1 MATFWRRRGRPPHPE
16 ILTPSEQRVLEL
28 IRQGK
33 TNSEIAYELS
43 ISIPGVKWHV
53 SNMLGKLGLADR
65 HELAAWDGRM
75 TGAAAGHSSGKRAG
89 TAGVA
94 GWLGWK
100 AAVGAGAGLAVA
112 GIVVAAALSHSSA
125 ESPAAV
131 IATPAPP
138 QPPALFTASVDFA
151 DALSTK
157 VRLELQL
164 ASPPTTE
171 YMLSIENGFAIYADG
186 DRSRDYAPTMRL
198 LEGGP
203 NTGNSGIFAIE
214 FDPVP
219 ADTQF
224 LEVVLNGTLR
234 KVAMSQ
240 AESDRQKTQGAEL
253 FQAVPPGTTA
263 RAALARD
270 PLEVDLTDE
279 APKEFDSGLGWK
291 YVFERV
297 IATST
302 RLGVTYRVDG
312 IAGGPYH
319 DLGRR
324 IPHSG
329 DLQFWDGPDTSVT
342 ALPPDGSP
350 AIFGVGPR
358 SRWVAEPIRA
368 TFTRQSTG
376 AWTDWAGNAEVGR
389 FSATFTDAPAVVL
402 QGPPGA
408 VLLGAPTKMSDD
420 LGHTYRQ
427 SGSYGGPAALELK
440 FEGPLDSAANAVTLQ
455 IDGYWVPETQE
466 WTVEIPVR

>member
-1 MATFWRRRGRPPHPE
+1 M
-16 ILTPSEQRVLEL
+16 
-28 IRQGK
+28 
-33 TNSEIAYELS
+33 S

-186 DRSRDYAPTMRL
+186 DRSRDYAQTMRL

-240 AESDRQKTQGAEL
+240 AESDRQKTPGAEL

-263 RAALARD
+263 RAAVMRD
-270 PLEVDLTDE
+270 PVEVDLTDR
-279 APKEFDSGLGWK
+279 APKEFDSGLGWN
-291 YVFERV
+291 
-297 IATST
+297 TCSSGWL
-302 RLGVTYRVDG
+302 RL
-312 IAGGPYH
+312 
-319 DLGRR
+319 RR
-324 IPHSG
+324 G
-329 DLQFWDGPDTSVT
+329 
-342 ALPPDGSP
+342 
-350 AIFGVGPR
+350 
-358 SRWVAEPIRA
+358 SRWISMSKAMSWSGADLLNTGADV
-368 TFTRQSTG
+368 STG
-376 AWTDWAGNAEVGR
+376 DCR
-389 FSATFTDAPAVVL
+389 SARAPRVWFWSSRSE
-402 QGPPGA
+402 GTT
-408 VLLGAPTKMSDD
+408 PT
-420 LGHTYRQ
+420 RC
-427 SGSYGGPAALELK
+427 
-440 FEGPLDSAANAVTLQ
+440 
-455 IDGYWVPETQE
+455 
-466 WTVEIPVR
+466 